1 MLVLTR
7 KKGENIFI
15 GDDIEVSIIG
25 IDGDRVRIGIEA
37 PMELEILRG
46 ELLDET
52 KELNRQAANTSTI
65 KFSDITKLI
74 DKK

>member
-37 PMELEILRG
+37 PMDLEILRG

-52 KELNRQAANTSTI
+52 KELNRQAASTSTI

>member
-37 PMELEILRG
+37 PMDLEILRG

-52 KELNRQAANTSTI
+52 KELNRQAAHTSTI
-65 KFSDITKLI
+65 KFSDITKLM

>member
-37 PMELEILRG
+37 PMELEILRE

>member
-37 PMELEILRG
+37 PMDLEILRG